1 MAHSSIVELGF
12 LESEAE
18 DFDKHEYQKSIR
30 EMNNVMYREL
40 YEEYELKYDISKTK
54 KAKKK

>member
-1 MAHSSIVELGF
+1 MAVAL

-18 DFDKHEYQKSIR
+18 DFDTHEYQKSIR

-40 YEEYELKYDISKTK
+40 YEAYELKYDISKTK